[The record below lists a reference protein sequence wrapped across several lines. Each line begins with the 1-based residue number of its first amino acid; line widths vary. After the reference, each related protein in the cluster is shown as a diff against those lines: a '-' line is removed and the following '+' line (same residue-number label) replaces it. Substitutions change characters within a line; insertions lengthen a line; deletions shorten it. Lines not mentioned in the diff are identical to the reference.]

1 LAAFWPHRREEMS
14 LGQDIGRARLFVAG
28 EGGASRNDAWMHI
41 QGRSGCPVAR
51 SSVWSHRGS
60 SGRGGRVFGVEIMS
74 RVIAVIACGFSLAA
88 CSSWMPSFDMPGFG
102 ASGEQSASI
111 AVESDPPGAEARAS
125 SGGQSC
131 RTPCRLNVA
140 ADGPFTVSVALN
152 GYVPQSVP
160 VRVMQPEDPRLGSQD
175 GASNA
180 SARLDPNPIFVELE
194 RAPPAVP
201 ASKKK
206 PTAHRPV
213 AAMRAPTTAAGSGAP
228 PPAAQQPIQPAS
240 SSTAPWPMPR

>member
-1 LAAFWPHRREEMS
+1 
-14 LGQDIGRARLFVAG
+14 
-28 EGGASRNDAWMHI
+28 MHI
-41 QGRSGCPVAR
+41 QGRRGCPLAR
-51 SSVWSHRGS
+51 SFVWSPPGIERPRG
-60 SGRGGRVFGVEIMS
+60 RIFGVEIMS
-74 RVIAVIACGFSLAA
+74 RVIAVIACGLSLAA

-102 ASGEQSASI
+102 ASGAQSASI

-175 GASNA
+175 AAS
-180 SARLDPNPIFVELE
+180 SAPTHFDPNPIFVELE
-194 RAPPAVP
+194 RAPPTVP
-201 ASKKK
+201 ATKKK
-206 PTAHRPV
+206 PSAHRPV
-213 AAMRAPTTAAGSGAP
+213 AATRAPTTAAGSGAP
-228 PPAAQQPIQPAS
+228 PPAAQQASQPAS
-240 SSTAPWPMPR
+240 SSSAPWPMPR